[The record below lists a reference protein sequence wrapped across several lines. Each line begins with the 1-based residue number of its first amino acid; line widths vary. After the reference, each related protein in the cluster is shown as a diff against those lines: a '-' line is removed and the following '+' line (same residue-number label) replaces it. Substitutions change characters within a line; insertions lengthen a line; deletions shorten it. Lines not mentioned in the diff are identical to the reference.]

1 MGSEVVVKDV
11 ALLVH
16 IVNTLSSASLMGTLF
31 RSEMT
36 KTIVDHFKFNP
47 KLGFLTH
54 KTYAHGDF
62 QLNMARDDA
71 SDNQLGGGCGQ

>member
-1 MGSEVVVKDV
+1 
-11 ALLVH
+11 
-16 IVNTLSSASLMGTLF
+16 
-31 RSEMT
+31 MT

-62 QLNMARDDA
+62 QLNMARDEA